1 MLEKGTPEY
10 DVAVLEHDFLKS
22 KIEKADAYLR
32 EVQRDEI
39 SLPPLERNLLEE
51 QLHYMRGY
59 ARTLGLRLN
68 RS

>member
-1 MLEKGTPEY
+1 MIERGTVEY

-32 EVQRDEI
+32 KVQRDEI

>member
-10 DVAVLEHDFLKS
+10 NRAELEYIDLKS

-32 EVQRDEI
+32 KVQRDEI

>member
-10 DVAVLEHDFLKS
+10 EVALLEHDFLKS

-32 EVQRDEI
+32 KVQRDEI

>member
-10 DVAVLEHDFLKS
+10 EVAVLEHDFLKS

-32 EVQRDEI
+32 KVQRDEI

-51 QLHYMRGY
+51 QLHYMHGY

>member
-1 MLEKGTPEY
+1 MLEKGTPAY
-10 DVAVLEHDFLKS
+10 DIAVLEYDFLKS
-22 KIEKADAYLR
+22 KIVKTDAYLR
-32 EVQRDEI
+32 KVQRDEI

>member
-22 KIEKADAYLR
+22 KIEKADDYLR
-32 EVQRDEI
+32 KVQRDEI